1 MCSLRR
7 NMKKKQILTS
17 MQLALKKKRLHD
29 TKQKLL
35 KHISKR
41 DCVLLP
47 YLNDQSLHTLGE
59 FIFNVVT
66 KRVQLD
72 NAQLKKVKKILKKD
86 KTFYQKLID
95 INTEDPLGYFRESL
109 KLDPQVGSGIVSL
122 LATLALIASLILK

>member
-1 MCSLRR
+1 
-7 NMKKKQILTS
+7 MKKKHILTS

-29 TKQKLL
+29 TKQKLVIL

-95 INTEDPLGYFRESL
+95 VNTEDPLGYFRESL

-122 LATLALIASLILK
+122 LATLAPLIASLILK

>member
-1 MCSLRR
+1 
-7 NMKKKQILTS
+7 MKKKHILTS

-29 TKQKLL
+29 TKQKLVIL

-95 INTEDPLGYFRESL
+95 VNTEDPLGYFRESL

-122 LATLALIASLILK
+122 LATLAPLITSLILR

>member
-1 MCSLRR
+1 
-7 NMKKKQILTS
+7 MKKKQILTS

-29 TKQKLL
+29 TKQKLVIL

-95 INTEDPLGYFRESL
+95 VNTEDPLGYFRESL

-122 LATLALIASLILK
+122 LATLAPLITSLILR

>member
-1 MCSLRR
+1 
-7 NMKKKQILTS
+7 MKKKQILTS

-29 TKQKLL
+29 TKQKLVIL

-95 INTEDPLGYFRESL
+95 VNTEDPLGYFRESL

-122 LATLALIASLILK
+122 LATLAPLIASLILK